1 MTAEMP
7 ARIEAVQH
15 ARVVEFPWASATSV
29 GAAIGEA
36 AAALSA
42 SLESR
47 AEMAGAISDWQG
59 AYRQDFDETYL
70 RLAAAATDL
79 IERAPSRAESVAS
92 AADDANAEQ
101 TLENEHA
108 QERSWFLDLV
118 PSAP

>member
-7 ARIEAVQH
+7 ARIEAVPH

-29 GAAIGEA
+29 GAAIDEA

-47 AEMAGAISDWQG
+47 AAMAGAINDWQG

-79 IERAPSRAESVAS
+79 VERAPSRAQSVVS
-92 AADDANAEQ
+92 AADDANTEQ
-101 TLENEHA
+101 TLENERA
-108 QERSWFLDLV
+108 QERSWFLDLL
-118 PSAP
+118 PRA